1 MEILID
7 IVLLVVM
14 GLLYWVKR
22 KFLDA
27 KLGKIV
33 GAVIWCVPFV
43 IYSIIIKE
51 TGFQFIEKT
60 YSSIVYIILG
70 IAAQAAMIAYG
81 NNVIPE
87 EKNDKIYNYFVRPVT
102 SESVFMGVL
111 IPSLFMIKAMADF
124 FFGNDMFFLNGAMIV
139 AIILYV
145 AVEIYESEQGMD
157 MLDIVLTVV
166 QTYIHAALIVR
177 MGFVWI
183 NLALRIV
190 YGVMRFI
197 KSNKKVQA

>member
-43 IYSIIIKE
+43 IYSVIIKE

-60 YSSIVYIILG
+60 YSSVVYIILG

-157 MLDIVLTVV
+157 MPDIVLMVV
-166 QTYIHAALIVR
+166 QAYIHAALIVR
-177 MGFVWI
+177 MGFIWI
-183 NLALRIV
+183 NLVLRII

-197 KSNKKVQA
+197 KSNKKAKA

>member
-1 MEILID
+1 MVCIWRKIMEILID

-43 IYSIIIKE
+43 IYSVIIKE

-60 YSSIVYIILG
+60 YSSVVYIILG

-87 EKNDKIYNYFVRPVT
+87 EKNDKI
-102 SESVFMGVL
+102 
-111 IPSLFMIKAMADF
+111 
-124 FFGNDMFFLNGAMIV
+124 
-139 AIILYV
+139 
-145 AVEIYESEQGMD
+145 
-157 MLDIVLTVV
+157 
-166 QTYIHAALIVR
+166 
-177 MGFVWI
+177 
-183 NLALRIV
+183 
-190 YGVMRFI
+190 
-197 KSNKKVQA
+197 